1 MISLT
6 QTASYSTSPVWTNH
20 NLPACPVGM
29 ELLRRF
35 EEARPNDYGFL
46 QAQDF
51 ADLNT
56 SAFAGILEWDAF
68 TEHCE
73 TCEDCK
79 E

>member
-1 MISLT
+1 
-6 QTASYSTSPVWTNH
+6 
-20 NLPACPVGM
+20 M

-35 EEARPNDYGFL
+35 EEARPNDYRFL

-68 TEHCE
+68 TEHWE
-73 TCEDCK
+73 TREACK